1 MAMSKT
7 RLSAVMHLQS
17 GLRSMTLRL
26 KNTAKTDTPEETRL
40 KRPLSSYQRFV
51 NKRRSN
57 ILSEVHKEGTKRWA
71 EMSEESK
78 QPYLERYEG
87 ALKVWKAEKAERLS
101 VLTGRI

>member
-1 MAMSKT
+1 M
-7 RLSAVMHLQS
+7 
-17 GLRSMTLRL
+17 RL
-26 KNTAKTDTPEETRL
+26 KSTAKTDTPEETRL
-40 KRPLSSYQRFV
+40 KVPARPYIRFR
-51 NKRRSN
+51 NKRQSK
-57 ILSEVHKEGTKRWA
+57 ILAELQREGAKKWM